1 MPAKPRSGGGIYQE
15 SRNGGTRTSSTTGGQ
30 GRGSNCRPS
39 AFRPDISRVGAGR
52 AGVMRPRQSLLVAGG
67 RCCCC
72 HCQPRSAMRT
82 GCPDRS
88 PGLSCP
94 GLAWPTRLTL
104 AAPGCTWSNLAQAAR
119 AGHGTSVALIL
130 GKLGPR
136 YVVGRWLLAVST
148 RPTGSRNLPPL
159 DGLM

>member
-1 MPAKPRSGGGIYQE
+1 MPAEPRSGGGIYQE
-15 SRNGGTRTSSTTGGQ
+15 SRSGGTRTSSTTGGQ

-39 AFRPDISRVGAGR
+39 AFRPDISRVGAGC

-67 RCCCC
+67 CCCCC

-88 PGLSCP
+88 PGLACP
-94 GLAWPTRLTL
+94 GLADPPYPGSARLYL
-104 AAPGCTWSNLAQAAR
+104 EQLNLAQAAR

-148 RPTGSRNLPPL
+148 RSTESRNLPPL